1 MPYSSSDYD
10 TAVSAFNVLPETLAV
25 ENLIS
30 IRQRNEQGGL
40 SIDKMKRDAA
50 NEEKES
56 QQFDAFDEEYR
67 KMGIAPDDYE
77 GNAKVL
83 AQLQMRNP
91 GNKRIKEAADALT
104 NASESTHKAR
114 KMKAESTAMDEW
126 DANEPKR
133 KELASLNMDNALSSG
148 RLLSRQN
155 KILQDDVDSNSVNNL
170 YQMSGQISD
179 DHHDLSVQLA
189 GWGQHYGNDPDMAS
203 DIRQMGMMVEG
214 LGKASNLEKYNKKI
228 IDQIQPII
236 NGLKGKGVN
245 LSNDLSP
252 EEIEIQYGNARN
264 VAPEGSPEDKAIESA
279 VKAHASLYQATST
292 RKALSDNLL
301 KIASERLDMKDPAT
315 KDAFKVKM
323 AEMNAHMRPLV
334 GRIDKDWMDFSA
346 RQKEDELERERKKAD
361 LAASNTNS
369 QIGDREEDSQL
380 ARQKF
385 EQEKQNKAN
394 SAINQIMI
402 DFYKD
407 PKNLTGSPE
416 AISAKADKVRS
427 AAEKTLKTSSTGFDK
442 TRK

>member
-1 MPYSSSDYD
+1 
-10 TAVSAFNVLPETLAV
+10 
-25 ENLIS
+25 
-30 IRQRNEQGGL
+30 
-40 SIDKMKRDAA
+40 
-50 NEEKES
+50 
-56 QQFDAFDEEYR
+56 
-67 KMGIAPDDYE
+67 
-77 GNAKVL
+77 
-83 AQLQMRNP
+83 
-91 GNKRIKEAADALT
+91 
-104 NASESTHKAR
+104 
-114 KMKAESTAMDEW
+114 MDEW
-126 DANEPKR
+126 DAKEPER
-133 KELASLNMDNALSSG
+133 KELARLDMDNALSSG
-148 RLLSRQN
+148 RLLASKN
-155 KILQDDVDSNSVNNL
+155 KILQEDVDSNSVNNL

-203 DIRQMGMMVEG
+203 DVRQMGMMVEG

-385 EQEKQNKAN
+385 QQEKEEKAN

-427 AAEKTLKTSSTGFDK
+427 AAEKTLKTSSSGFDK

>member
-126 DANEPKR
+126 DAKEPER
-133 KELASLNMDNALSSG
+133 KELARLDMDNALSSG
-148 RLLSRQN
+148 RLLASKN
-155 KILQDDVDSNSVNNL
+155 KILQEDVDSNSVNNL

-203 DIRQMGMMVEG
+203 DVRQMGMMVEG

-315 KDAFKVKM
+315 KDTFKVKM

-369 QIGDREEDSQL
+369 QIGDRDEDSQL
-380 ARQKF
+380 ARQRF
-385 EQEKQNKAN
+385 QQEKEEKAN

-427 AAEKTLKTSSTGFDK
+427 AAEKSLKTSSTGFDK

>member
-10 TAVSAFNVLPETLAV
+10 TAVSAFNVLPESMAV
-25 ENLIS
+25 ENLIRL
-30 IRQRNEQGGL
+30 RQGNESGALG
-40 SIDKMKRDAA
+40 IDKMKRDAA
-50 NEEKES
+50 KEEKES

-148 RLLSRQN
+148 RLLSSQN

-170 YQMSGQISD
+170 YQLSGQISD

-203 DIRQMGMMVEG
+203 DVRQMGMMVEG

-369 QIGDREEDSQL
+369 QIGDREGDSQL
-380 ARQKF
+380 ARQRF
-385 EQEKQNKAN
+385 QQEKEEKAN
-394 SAINQIMI
+394 SAIKQIMI